1 MLNGLMSALLVLAG
15 GTCAVAGYVLGS
27 WHQRRAFESEMEGEL
42 FAERAMDLIEDEPTG
57 RRDQRPN

>member
-1 MLNGLMSALLVLAG
+1 MMSGVVSALLVLAG

-27 WHQRRAFESEMEGEL
+27 WHQRRALEAEMNGEL
-42 FAERAMDLIEDEPTG
+42 LTERTMDLIDDSSP

>member
-1 MLNGLMSALLVLAG
+1 MMSGVVSALLVLAG

-27 WHQRRAFESEMEGEL
+27 WHQRRALEAEMNGDL
-42 FAERAMDLIEDEPTG
+42 LTERTIDLIDDSSP

>member
-27 WHQRRAFESEMEGEL
+27 WYQRRTIEAELEGDL
-42 FAERAMDLIEDEPTG
+42 FTDRIVDLLDPIAT
-57 RRDQRPN
+57 RDQRLN